1 MDIIDKF
8 KLQRI
13 SQCICYQNRGKGSRP
28 HRIENCL
35 RLKNKYAADVALK
48 KKPGAKRAHYN
59 GLQTCGSVWVCP
71 ICGSIIS
78 ERRKND
84 LQNAINQW
92 RDKDQCNVVLMIT
105 FTTPHY
111 IFQSLDEVLNI
122 QDKAIRI
129 MKQQPQ
135 RTSHKVWRTIM
146 DEITSIG
153 SYTGREVT
161 FGTRNGWHPHRHEVH
176 FNVYLPENRLKQA
189 HEDITTAFAIA
200 FQKTGGNIKDIES
213 FRQRAVKL
221 DQINDDDGFK
231 RISSYVTSVEGDSW
245 TLAQE
250 ATKGQQ
256 KTAKNGNL
264 TPFGIL
270 DAIRQGTSE
279 MGLYKAK
286 YREYVNTMK
295 GKQQFFPS
303 PGMKQ
308 FFAQGWKSDQEIIR
322 ESEAGNHY
330 AFIHEYEWRAILDN
344 DLRGEIIAMTED
356 RNEFEFLRDF
366 EEFMKNIQKRS
377 A

>member
-1 MDIIDKF
+1 
-8 KLQRI
+8 
-13 SQCICYQNRGKGSRP
+13 
-28 HRIENCL
+28 
-35 RLKNKYAADVALK
+35 VALK
-48 KKPGAKRAHYN
+48 KRPEAKRAHYN

-111 IFQSLDEVLNI
+111 IFQSLGDVLEI
-122 QDKAIRI
+122 QDKAVRI
-129 MKQQPQ
+129 MKNQPQ
-135 RTSHKVWRTIM
+135 EKKYKVWRTII

-161 FGTRNGWHPHRHEVH
+161 FGKNGWHPHRHEVH
-176 FNVYLPENRLKQA
+176 FNVYLSEDRLKQA
-189 HEDITTAFAIA
+189 HEDLTTAFAIA
-200 FQKTGGNIKDIES
+200 FEKAGGTIKDMEA
-213 FRQRAVKL
+213 FRQRAVKV

-264 TPFGIL
+264 TPFGML
-270 DAIRQGTSE
+270 DAIRQGDSK

-286 YREYVNTMK
+286 FKEYVDTMK

-308 FFAQGWKSDQEIIR
+308 FFALDWKSDQEILQ

-330 AFIHEYEWRAILDN
+330 AFIYQHEWRTILDN
-344 DLRGEIIAMTED
+344 ELRGEVIAMTED
-356 RNEFEFLRDF
+356 RNEFEFLAELERFLQDIT
-366 EEFMKNIQKRS
+366 KKK